1 MSIKDLEVAQTDRV
15 IQMAWEDR
23 TTFDAI
29 RVQFGLE
36 PGEVIKL
43 MRKRLKP
50 SSFRNWRN
58 RTAGRS
64 TKHGLKRSFKVGRF
78 RCKNQRG

>member
-1 MSIKDLEVAQTDRV
+1 MKTLNDPQIDRI

-29 RVQFGLE
+29 REQFGLQ

-43 MRKRLKP
+43 MRNHLRP
-50 SSFRNWRN
+50 CSFRLWRE
-58 RTAGRS
+58 RTNGRA
-64 TKHGLKRSFKVGRF
+64 TKHLTKRTFKVGRF
-78 RCKNQRG
+78 RCKSQRG